1 VFLPVGGDLRNSN
14 LKGKSLLGTEST
26 PTEHNLPF
34 RAADFATLAEA
45 LDYAAQGDTG
55 ANFYTGRGDLYAS
68 LPYAELRKEARV
80 LARKLLGMGL
90 VKGDRVALVA
100 ETNPDFLRFFF
111 ACQYSGLVP
120 VSLPASV
127 NLGGHTVYVTQLRGL
142 LESSKA
148 SVAMAP
154 NGYASFLE
162 EAGEGLGLKLVGAP
176 ELFDAL
182 PEAEVDFAPI
192 AAEDI
197 AYIQYTSGST
207 KFPRGVVIEQ
217 RAVMS
222 NLAGII
228 RHGVKIGPQDRCLS
242 WLPFYHDMGLVGL
255 VLVPVAAQIS
265 VDYLDTREFAMRPRQ
280 WLNLMTK
287 TKATI
292 SFSPP
297 FGYELCTRRLRPG
310 EASKY
315 DLSHWRVAGVGAEM
329 IRSETLTRFAEALA
343 PAGFSEKAFLACYGM
358 AECSLAI
365 SFSPLFEGHTTDCV
379 DGDYHSDH
387 QEALPIHLSENPGR
401 ARCFVEC
408 GKPLPEYEVEIR
420 NDAGEVLS
428 DRHSGTIHVRG
439 NSVMSGYFNA
449 PEESAACL
457 SEDGWL
463 NTGDIGYQVDG
474 SLIITGRKKDLIIIN
489 GRNIWPQDLEYLAEH
504 QPEVRM
510 GDALAFSV
518 PGPEN
523 EEICVLVVQCR
534 EADANKR
541 ANLID
546 RLNRLVHL
554 ELGIDVYVELV
565 PLHTLP
571 RTSSGKLSRSKAR
584 QNFMESHD
592 LTRLAKEMSGEL
604 ERKQG

>member
-1 VFLPVGGDLRNSN
+1 
-14 LKGKSLLGTEST
+14 LGTVST
-26 PTEHNLPF
+26 PTVHNLPF
-34 RAADFATLAEA
+34 RAADFTTLTAA
-45 LDYAAQGDTG
+45 LDYSAQGETG
-55 ANFYTGRGDLYAS
+55 ANFYTGRGELYAT
-68 LPYAELRKEARV
+68 LPYGKLRTESRV
-80 LARKLLGMGL
+80 LARKLLGAGL
-90 VKGDRVALVA
+90 GKGDRVALVA

-111 ACQYSGLVP
+111 ACQYAGLIP

-142 LESSKA
+142 LQSSKA
-148 SVAMAP
+148 AMAMAP
-154 NGYASFLE
+154 SGYASFLE
-162 EAGEGLGLKLVGAP
+162 EAGEGLDLRLIGDPGV
-176 ELFDAL
+176 FDAL
-182 PEAEVDFAPI
+182 PDADIELPTVEPD
-192 AAEDI
+192 DI

-207 KFPRGVVIEQ
+207 RFPRGVVIKQ
-217 RAVMS
+217 KAVMS

-228 RHGVKIGPQDRCLS
+228 RHGVKMGRGDRCFS

-255 VLVPVAAQIS
+255 VLVPVAAQVS

-280 WLNLMTK
+280 WLRLMTK

-297 FGYELCTRRLRPG
+297 FGFELCTRRLRPG
-310 EASKY
+310 EADKY
-315 DLSHWRVAGVGAEM
+315 DLSNWRVAGVGAEM
-329 IRSETLTRFAEALA
+329 IRSETLTRFAKALA
-343 PAGFSEKAFLACYGM
+343 PAGFNEKAFLACYGM

-365 SFSPLFEGHTTDCV
+365 SFSPLFEGHSTDCV
-379 DGDYHSDH
+379 DGDHHSDY
-387 QEALPIHLSENPGR
+387 QEALPIANFENPGR

-420 NDAGEVLS
+420 DDAGSVLT
-428 DRHSGTIHVRG
+428 DRHSGSIFVRG
-439 NSVMSGYFNA
+439 DSVMSGYFNEA
-449 PEESAACL
+449 EETARTL

-463 NTGDIGYQVDG
+463 NTGDVGYQVNG

-518 PGPEN
+518 PSQSDN
-523 EEICVLVVQCR
+523 EICVLVVQCR
-534 EADANKR
+534 ETESNMR
-541 ANLID
+541 TNLVD

-554 ELGIDVYVELV
+554 ELGIDVLVELV

-584 QNFMESHD
+584 QNFIDSHD
-592 LTRLAKEMSGEL
+592 MNALDREMSDEL
-604 ERKQG
+604 KLKQG

>member
-1 VFLPVGGDLRNSN
+1 M
-14 LKGKSLLGTEST
+14 GTVST
-26 PTEHNLPF
+26 PTVHNLPF
-34 RAADFATLAEA
+34 RAADFATLTEA
-45 LDYAAQGDTG
+45 LDYSAKGDTG
-55 ANFYTGRGDLYAS
+55 ANFYTGRGELYAT
-68 LPYAELRKEARV
+68 LPYAELREQSRV

-90 VKGDRVALVA
+90 QKGDHVSLVA

-111 ACQYSGLVP
+111 ACQYAGLVP

-127 NLGGHTVYVTQLRGL
+127 NLGGHTVYVTQLHGL
-142 LESSKA
+142 LKCSEA
-148 SVAMAP
+148 AVAMAP
-154 NGYASFLE
+154 SGYASFLE
-162 EAGEGLGLKLVGAP
+162 EAGEGLQLKLIGDPSV
-176 ELFDAL
+176 FDAL
-182 PEAEVDFAPI
+182 PEADIELPTVKPD
-192 AAEDI
+192 DI

-207 KFPRGVVIEQ
+207 RFPRGVVITQ
-217 RAVMS
+217 KAVIS

-228 RHGVKIGPQDRCLS
+228 RHGVRIGPGDRCFS

-255 VLVPVAAQIS
+255 VLVPVAAQVS

-287 TKATI
+287 TRATI

-297 FGYELCTRRLRPG
+297 FGFELCTRRLRPG
-310 EASKY
+310 EADKY
-315 DLSHWRVAGVGAEM
+315 DLSNWRVAGVGAEM
-329 IRSETLTRFAEALA
+329 IRSETLTRFADALA
-343 PAGFSEKAFLACYGM
+343 PAGFDEKAFLACYGM

-365 SFSPLFEGHTTDCV
+365 SFAPLFEGHSTDCV
-379 DGDYHSDH
+379 DGDHHSDY
-387 QEALPIHLSENPGR
+387 QEALPIANLENPGR

-420 NDAGEVLS
+420 DDAGNVLT
-428 DRHSGTIHVRG
+428 DRHSGSIFVRG
-439 NSVMSGYFNA
+439 DSVMSGYFNEA
-449 PEESAACL
+449 EETARTL

-463 NTGDIGYQVDG
+463 NTGDVGYQVNG

-518 PGPEN
+518 PSQSDN
-523 EEICVLVVQCR
+523 EICVLVVQCR
-534 EADANKR
+534 ETESNMR
-541 ANLID
+541 TNLVD

-554 ELGIDVYVELV
+554 ELGIDVLVELV

-584 QNFMESHD
+584 QNFIDSHD
-592 LTRLAKEMSGEL
+592 MNALGREMSGEL
-604 ERKQG
+604 ELKQG

>member
-1 VFLPVGGDLRNSN
+1 MGA
-14 LKGKSLLGTEST
+14 EST
-26 PTEHNLPF
+26 PTVHQLPF
-34 RAADFATLAEA
+34 RAADFATLADA
-45 LDYAAQGDTG
+45 LDYAAQGETG
-55 ANFYTGRGDLYAS
+55 ANFYTGRGERYAS
-68 LPYAELRKEARV
+68 LPYATLRKQARI

-111 ACQYSGLVP
+111 ACQYAGLVP
-120 VSLPASV
+120 VALPASV
-127 NLGGHTVYVTQLRGL
+127 NLGGHTVYVSQLRGL
-142 LESSKA
+142 LESSQA
-148 SVAMAP
+148 AIAMAP
-154 NGYASFLE
+154 EGYVSFLA
-162 EAGEGLGLKLVGAP
+162 EAGEGLGLKRIGTP
-176 ELFDAL
+176 EDFDAL
-182 PEAEVDFAPI
+182 PEADIAFAPSQP
-192 AAEDI
+192 DDV

-207 KFPRGVVIEQ
+207 RFPRGVVIKQ
-217 RAVMS
+217 SSVMS

-228 RHGVKIGPQDRCLS
+228 RHGVRIAPGDRCFS

-255 VLVPVAAQIS
+255 VLVPVASQVS

-287 TKATI
+287 TQATI
-292 SFSPP
+292 SFGPP

-310 EASKY
+310 EAHKY
-315 DLSHWRVAGVGAEM
+315 DLSNWRVAGVGAEM
-329 IRSETLTRFAEALA
+329 IRSETLTRFAEALK
-343 PAGFSEKAFLACYGM
+343 PAGFNEKAFLACYGM

-365 SFSPLFEGHTTDCV
+365 SFAPLFEGHSTDCV
-379 DGDYHSDH
+379 DGDHHSDH

-401 ARCFVEC
+401 ARCFVDC

-420 NDAGEVLS
+420 DDRGNVLA
-428 DRHSGTIHVRG
+428 DRLSGSIFVRG
-439 NSVMSGYFNA
+439 PSVMSGYFNA
-449 PEESAACL
+449 PEETAACL

-463 NTGDIGYQVDG
+463 NTGDVGYRVDG

-504 QPEVRM
+504 QPEVRI

-518 PGPEN
+518 PGPN
-523 EEICVLVVQCR
+523 DEELCVLVVQCR
-534 EADANKR
+534 ESDPVKR
-541 ANLID
+541 AKLIN
-546 RLNRLVHL
+546 RLNRLVHM

-584 QNFMESHD
+584 QNFIESHD
-592 LTRLAKEMSGEL
+592 LDKLSTALVEVPEL
-604 ERKQG
+604 KQGSASA